1 MNIDLTKTQ
10 QYLEWLKNK
19 LYLNAIATSAKNRIV
34 YRGQVYRCNLGVGI
48 GSEECKER
56 PCVVLQYNS
65 ANRTSPNTLV
75 APITHTTSTLPI
87 VVPIAEKKD
96 SSGKI
101 ILDGNVLL
109 GNITCVSKARLS
121 DYITDLSADEMKAVD
136 KAISLSL
143 GINHHYQTLQNM
155 YDDKLQYIEKL
166 KSNRTLQQ
174 ADLDSKQQ
182 QLDKFQELL
191 DTYHFSDIQN
201 LADFLEKS
209 QKEMQTNLDF
219 HASIRIQERCSRVER
234 QYSISNKGTTSE
246 FPLFYLYIIFL
257 LQHKILLQFFFG
269 RVPKNLL

>member
-1 MNIDLTKTQ
+1 MIYTQSKYFLQKTKEICMNIDLTKTQ

-34 YRGQVYRCNLGVGI
+34 YRGQVYRCNLGIGI
-48 GSEECKER
+48 EECKER

-96 SSGKI
+96 SSGKL

-209 QKEMQTNLDF
+209 QKEM
-219 HASIRIQERCSRVER
+219 
-234 QYSISNKGTTSE
+234 
-246 FPLFYLYIIFL
+246 
-257 LQHKILLQFFFG
+257 
-269 RVPKNLL
+269 

>member
-1 MNIDLTKTQ
+1 MQL
-10 QYLEWLKNK
+10 
-19 LYLNAIATSAKNRIV
+19 R
-34 YRGQVYRCNLGVGI
+34 RCI

-96 SSGKI
+96 FSGKL

-143 GINHHYQTLQNM
+143 GINLHYQTLQNM

-166 KSNRTLQQ
+166 KNNRTL
-174 ADLDSKQQ
+174 L
-182 QLDKFQELL
+182 
-191 DTYHFSDIQN
+191 
-201 LADFLEKS
+201 
-209 QKEMQTNLDF
+209 QTDLDF
-219 HASIRIQERCSRVER
+219 HASIRGQEKCSRVER
-234 QYSISNKGTTSE
+234 
-246 FPLFYLYIIFL
+246 
-257 LQHKILLQFFFG
+257 
-269 RVPKNLL
+269 